1 MLSSKAPRRVLSV
14 FILAMLNVSIMLSLR
29 TLPVVAQ
36 WGLSSLFFFFIVGL
50 FFLLPCA
57 LVSAELATGWPKSGG
72 IYIWV
77 REAFGDRLGFFSIWM
92 QWVHNVAWY
101 PVILSFVATTFAH
114 ITYPELAE
122 NKFYILSVILVSFW
136 GMTLLNYMGI
146 KISGRVSSM
155 GAILGTILPGI
166 FIIGLGA
173 FWIFSGRPGFLTF
186 SSNSFVSQF
195 TSMNSIVFLAGLFLA
210 FSGLEVSA
218 SLASDV
224 KEPQKNFPKAI
235 ALAAITTFVLLMLGA
250 LAIAYIFPPN
260 EISLVA
266 GLMEAFERFLPAFN
280 LSILLPI
287 LGGLLIIGALA
298 EVNSWLISPV
308 KGLHATSLHGNLP
321 PFFQKLN
328 SHGTPTH
335 LLFFQATIVS
345 ITSLIFLFMPNISS
359 GFWILTVLSAQSYLI
374 MYIIMFLAAIR
385 LRYSKPHVTRA
396 YKIPFPH
403 KGIWMISSMGI
414 VASVFAIIIGFVPP
428 AHLEM
433 GSPLFYKL
441 FLCGGLL
448 IMCAI
453 PLIIS
458 QVKKPSWFF
467 SLTKAHE
474 EQKHENDKKTPS

>member
-1 MLSSKAPRRVLSV
+1 MLSYAPKRVLSI
-14 FILAMLNVSIMLSLR
+14 FILVMLNVSIMLSLR
-29 TLPVVAQ
+29 TLPLVAQ
-36 WGLSSLFFFFIVGL
+36 WGFSSLFFFFIVGL

-92 QWVHNVAWY
+92 QWIHNVAWY
-101 PVILSFVATTFAH
+101 PVILSFIATTLAH
-114 ITYPELAE
+114 ITCPELAE

-136 GMTLLNYMGI
+136 GMTLLNYLGI
-146 KISGRVSSM
+146 KISGRASSI
-155 GAILGTILPGI
+155 GAIIGTILPGI

-173 FWIFSGRPGFLTF
+173 FWIFAGKPGFLKLSA
-186 SSNSFVSQF
+186 SSFIPEI
-195 TSMNSIVFLAGLFLA
+195 TSMDSIVFLAGLFLA

-218 SLASDV
+218 CLAGDV
-224 KEPQKNFPKAI
+224 KDPQKNYPKAI
-235 ALAAITTFVLLMLGA
+235 ALAAIITFVLLTLGA
-250 LAIAYIFPPN
+250 LSIAYIIPPQ

-308 KGLHATSLHGNLP
+308 KGLHTTSLHGNLP
-321 PFFQKLN
+321 PVFQTLN
-328 SHGTPTH
+328 SHGTPTN
-335 LLFFQATIVS
+335 LLFFQAIIVS

-359 GFWILTVLSAQSYLI
+359 GFWLLTVLSAQSYLI
-374 MYIIMFLAAIR
+374 MYIMMFLAAIR
-385 LRYSKPHVTRA
+385 LRYNKPRVPRV

-403 KGIWMISSMGI
+403 KGIWVISSMGI
-414 VASVFAIIIGFVPP
+414 AASLFAIVIGFIPP
-428 AHLEM
+428 QHMEI

-441 FLCGGLL
+441 FLCGGLFV
-448 IMCAI
+448 MCAI
-453 PLIIS
+453 PLVIS
-458 QVKKPSWFF
+458 FLKKPSWYF
-467 SLTKAHE
+467 SLEKAHE
-474 EQKHENDKKTPS
+474 KQKNDHDKKTPS